1 MSIIKMRTGRK
12 FLKSFFAQFLQNLF
26 LSADTWF
33 IPFGKR
39 YHLREMS
46 HMNGKMKKTVQ
57 GIGLGLLLGAAAG
70 AAGYCGVCGMPS
82 KRKVR
87 RRLLHAAD
95 SMSGALEN
103 LLNSI

>member
-33 IPFGKR
+33 IPFEKR

-46 HMNGKMKKTVQ
+46 HMNGKMKKTMQ
-57 GIGLGLLLGAAAG
+57 GVGLGMLLGAAVG

-82 KRKVR
+82 KRKMR

-103 LLNSI
+103 LFNSL

>member
-1 MSIIKMRTGRK
+1 
-12 FLKSFFAQFLQNLF
+12 
-26 LSADTWF
+26 
-33 IPFGKR
+33 
-39 YHLREMS
+39 MS